1 MKIKSRN
8 LLTVILAMLCAVA
21 VAIGV
26 SFALPEKEA
35 ITADAAAIP
44 VRQSTFAITDGPK
57 VSAVGSNAVRYYSNF
72 GALNSGYGSASASGG
87 IGSMSGKTVK
97 SSSASSVG
105 YYVAFTATIDVP
117 KYTEYKVKY
126 KFTISVSGS
135 VSGSSSPYAGGEIL
149 YFGDSESGG
158 SDKSTSVTFGSHN
171 GGSTYSIG
179 GKWVIS
185 PGSGSATVQTSQITY
200 TNSTNADKTCVAY
213 FGCFT
218 NAGASGGS
226 AKNSAT
232 VNFSG
237 GEEVITEQLSV
248 TVDKTTDEY
257 DPTGNVFAFTFDQ
270 NKVAL
275 DSLTYTDATSATS
288 TPSST
293 IDSLGNCMLTDGVG
307 TYDFVFD
314 IINGGAWDNNPLNI
328 DQGTYTITVT
338 ITPKKLAVPTIAT
351 KTAEFDPTNGADF
364 AVTGFDSTTM
374 TAETVPNPSTDISW
388 IAGSAKFNATKVGTY
403 TVKFKLQDTK
413 NYEWDVS
420 GGTTVDQTITNLKVD
435 PKKLDVPSI
444 TAPQE
449 YTGSALQFVLTDFNA
464 GQYISMDGVTA
475 ANGSTVTCSSST
487 GETDSDK
494 QDTFD
499 AVKVGKYTVALSLRD
514 TTNYAWKDGTSTAK
528 DVEFE
533 ITQKELLSAPPASSS
548 GGGPFGAEWKFGDS
562 TVTITITDDRASG
575 ENINL
580 LIYYDVAGG
589 TSKANTLTG
598 TFDGT
603 NTTTITMPN
612 NIAVGKYT
620 LTVELNGN
628 TGDNAN
634 YKITKNNTL
643 NFEVTSEKLDPSK
656 YDWTYTKDGAAGSTI
671 ADGGKLQFE
680 LKAGSTTDGVKYEL
694 SIKIPDDDADKV
706 AVDTSKYANGYQLRS
721 GDSVN
726 TYKTIVALKIIDS
739 DFQFEVGGVMQDT
752 CEVELNWEIE
762 KGTFDL
768 TNVKWEY
775 TTDNGKTW
783 TEYNSSN
790 PPQYNDGNYVTVRVK
805 ATTLPNG
812 LTLDSMYDGDGERVV
827 GNYTANISASDL
839 VYNTTNFNAP
849 DVSKLTLSWEVAKKN
864 LFSAFTNSKE
874 PYSNAN
880 GSGTFI
886 LKKLKFSDPKFDD
899 YVEYKYYDLKTG
911 LPVTL
916 EDIKNAADPTDE
928 KKYKVEAYIK
938 PEYAAN
944 YEVTD
949 SGATPQDQF
958 KTGSK
963 NVLATATI
971 DGADGST
978 PITVEYDGNTH
989 FDPSVIKV
997 VGDDGITVTDY
1008 TVTYYKGKTPI
1019 AGNELAAGE
1028 LPKDAGEYC
1037 IEIVLGPTAEAGYIL
1052 GDDWFTVTVEAKGIA
1067 LPTLGQM
1074 IFNGNE
1080 QNFVDFLSGES
1091 WTTYGPAGLNIIKVD
1106 GILSDRNG
1114 GAGNYVTTLE
1124 LLDKNYKWIYPSS
1137 ISPTKAI
1144 AKYSLAVDGYKV
1156 TGDDVTATYNW
1167 NITPLIVDTTNMWS
1181 KSKTGATL
1189 KLPQNVRD
1197 LIAGGTLE
1205 VGYRYYDSDGNFVEE
1220 PELKGGRSFKV
1231 EAVFAGDDAER
1242 NVQFKRS
1249 ETDFGSVSKSID
1261 YTVPQ
1266 SGAAAF
1272 FGNVKDALSKTWLG
1286 LPIWAWLLITLA
1298 LIILLIVIIVVAVK
1312 RRKTK
1317 EEKEEIKAR
1326 KEEERLRKEEEREAE
1341 RQRREDERRLQQ
1353 EKLEAER
1360 ELAKAK
1366 QEAELEKIR
1375 AQAQMAG
1382 AAGMAT
1388 MAVQQQPQQ
1397 QIPPQPVQHVQT
1409 VDNDL
1414 LREMRQQ
1421 MAELRADNKET
1432 QAQLRAMQNQPQPM
1446 YQQYPQ
1452 YPMMQQMPMMPQ
1464 YPQMSNYGGDP
1475 TLARLEAQLNAMQA
1489 EQRARYDAEQRIELA
1504 AMRAEQ
1510 HVDRDSRHSV
1520 DLAAMREHYSG
1531 RMGYNN
1537 IPDYSNQGYNQQAN
1551 SVEALGA
1558 IVAAALKNI
1567 NAPAQPVAELPQQT
1581 EASAPAEV
1589 KYPSD
1594 AVITTTTTVDTTKN
1608 KPIRRERDEEFD
1620 VDGFYDPLD

>member
-1 MKIKSRN
+1 MDAPAATTTSATYDGNIKSF
-8 LLTVILAMLCAVA
+8 
-21 VAIGV
+21 
-26 SFALPEKEA
+26 SFNY
-35 ITADAAAIP
+35 AIP
-44 VRQSTFAITDGPK
+44 SYIE
-57 VSAVGSNAVRYYSNF
+57 
-72 GALNSGYGSASASGG
+72 GG
-87 IGSMSGKTVK
+87 I
-97 SSSASSVG
+97 SS
-105 YYVAFTATIDVP
+105 
-117 KYTEYKVKY
+117 
-126 KFTISVSGS
+126 
-135 VSGSSSPYAGGEIL
+135 
-149 YFGDSESGG
+149 
-158 SDKSTSVTFGSHN
+158 N
-171 GGSTYSIG
+171 
-179 GKWVIS
+179 
-185 PGSGSATVQTSQITY
+185 
-200 TNSTNADKTCVAY
+200 
-213 FGCFT
+213 
-218 NAGASGGS
+218 
-226 AKNSAT
+226 
-232 VNFSG
+232 
-237 GEEVITEQLSV
+237 
-248 TVDKTTDEY
+248 
-257 DPTGNVFAFTFDQ
+257 
-270 NKVAL
+270 
-275 DSLTYTDATSATS
+275 YTDAYYNIKPTVTAK
-288 TPSST
+288 
-293 IDSLGNCMLTDGVG
+293 
-307 TYDFVFD
+307 DF
-314 IINGGAWDNNPLNI
+314 NNNPINTSDPAKCSIGSLDASGI
-328 DQGTYTITVT
+328 PLSSSGTF
-338 ITPKKLAVPTIAT
+338 KAT
-351 KTAEFDPTNGADF
+351 E
-364 AVTGFDSTTM
+364 
-374 TAETVPNPSTDISW
+374 
-388 IAGSAKFNATKVGTY
+388 AGIY
-403 TVKFKLQDTK
+403 TVKFDFTSDAVSNGMEWTDGSTGTK
-413 NYEWDVS
+413 TLEFTIKRKPITVPAITNPTQTYDPSGCSFNVDSNYDATKMTASPVSASGITWDGSSTPPCFKATIANTYYVKFHLDDANYEWNVS
-420 GGTTVDQTITNLKVD
+420 GGTTTDQQVTVKIE
-435 PKKLDVPSI
+435 PKKLDIPSV
-444 TAPQE
+444 TAPQA

-475 ANGSTVTCSSST
+475 ANGSAVTCSSST
-487 GETDSDK
+487 GQTDNDK

-499 AVKVGKYTVALSLRD
+499 ATKVDKYTVALSLRD
-514 TTNYAWKDGTSTAK
+514 TTNYAWIDGTNTAK
-528 DVEFE
+528 NVDFV
-533 ITQKELLSAPPASSS
+533 ITEKELLSTPPVSSKVNGTS
-548 GGGPFGAEWKFGDS
+548 GAEWKFGEA
-562 TVTITITDDRASG
+562 VTITITDDRISG

-580 LIYYDVAGG
+580 LVYYDVAGG
-589 TSKANTLTG
+589 TSKSNTLTG

-603 NTTTITMPN
+603 NTTTITMPT
-612 NIAVGKYT
+612 NIAVGNYT

-643 NFEVTSEKLDPSK
+643 SFEVTSGKLDPST

-671 ADGGKLQFE
+671 ADGGKLPFE

-694 SIKIPDDDADKV
+694 SIQIPTSDASAV
-706 AVDTSKYANGYQLRS
+706 QVDTSKYVNGYQVRS

-726 TYKTIVALKIIDS
+726 TYKTIVALKSIDS
-739 DFQFEVGGVMQDT
+739 DFQFEVGGIMQST
-752 CEVELNWEIE
+752 CEVEFNWEIE

-768 TNVKWEY
+768 SKVKWEY
-775 TTDNGKTW
+775 TTNNGVSW
-783 TEYNSSN
+783 TEYDHSK

-812 LTLDSMYDGDGERVV
+812 LTLDGDYDGDGERNVD
-827 GNYTANISASDL
+827 NYTANISASDL
-839 VYNTTNFNAP
+839 VYNTTNFKAP
-849 DVSKLTLSWEVAKKN
+849 DTSKLTLSWEIAKKN
-864 LFSAFTNSKE
+864 LFEAFTNSKE
-874 PYSNAN
+874 PYSNTH
-880 GSGTFI
+880 GSGTII
-886 LKKLKFSDPKFDD
+886 LKKLKFSDPKFEN
-899 YVEYKYYDLKTG
+899 YVDYKYYDMKTG
-911 LPVTL
+911 LPVSL
-916 EDIKNAADPTDE
+916 QDIKDAADPTDE

-938 PEYAAN
+938 PAYAAN
-944 YEVTD
+944 YAVD
-949 SGATPQDQF
+949 DNGATPSDQF

-971 DGADGST
+971 DGADGSL
-978 PITVEYDGNTH
+978 PITAEYDGNTH

-997 VGDDGITVTDY
+997 VGDDGITLSDY
-1008 TVTYYKGKTPI
+1008 TVTYYKGKTPV
-1019 AGNELAAGE
+1019 AGNELAASE

-1067 LPTLGQM
+1067 LLALGQM

-1080 QNFVDFLSGES
+1080 QNFADNLSGDS
-1091 WTTYGPAGLNIIKVD
+1091 WPTYGPSGLNIIKVD
-1106 GILSDRNG
+1106 GKLSDRNV

-1124 LLDKNYKWIYPSS
+1124 LTDTNYKWIYPSS
-1137 ISPTKAI
+1137 IAPAKAV

-1156 TGDDVTATYNW
+1156 TGDDIIATYNW
-1167 NITPLIVDTTNMWS
+1167 NLTPLIVDTTNMWS

-1189 KLPQNVRD
+1189 KLPQNIRD

-1220 PELKGGRSFKV
+1220 PELKSGRSFKV

-1286 LPIWAWLLITLA
+1286 LPIWAWLLIALA

-1312 RRKTK
+1312 RRKSK
-1317 EEKEEIKAR
+1317 EEREEIKAR
-1326 KEEERLRKEEEREAE
+1326 KEEEKRLKQEE
-1341 RQRREDERRLQQ
+1341 RQRREEERRLQQ

-1375 AQAQMAG
+1375 AQVQAQAG
-1382 AAGMAT
+1382 AGMAT

-1397 QIPPQPVQHVQT
+1397 QIPPQPVQQVQT

-1432 QAQLRAMQNQPQPM
+1432 QAQLRAMQNSHNQAMPVAQPM

-1452 YPMMQQMPMMPQ
+1452 YPQYQQMPMGMP
-1464 YPQMSNYGGDP
+1464 NYGGDP

-1520 DLAAMREHYSG
+1520 DLAAMREHIN
-1531 RMGYNN
+1531 GYNYN
-1537 IPDYSNQGYNQQAN
+1537 RIPDYSNQGYNNQNYNNQPN
-1551 SVEALGA
+1551 SVDALGA

-1581 EASAPAEV
+1581 EASTPAEV

>member
-1 MKIKSRN
+1 MRLHSFYAYWVCDASAGSVHYAGSLSFTAPSATDVTVEKIGTDPSATDTTKTYNANTQTFNFTYDEPEIVGEFSTINYDTAYKNIEPTVKSA
-8 LLTVILAMLCAVA
+8 LA
-21 VAIGV
+21 
-26 SFALPEKEA
+26 
-35 ITADAAAIP
+35 
-44 VRQSTFAITDGPK
+44 TDGSTPIA
-57 VSAVGSNAVRYYSNF
+57 SSTYDIPNLDTDGTPT
-72 GALNSGYGSASASGG
+72 SASGTFKAKEAG
-87 IGSMSGKTVK
+87 TYVIAFNLT
-97 SSSASSVG
+97 SSAISNDITWGDGSTG
-105 YYVAFTATIDVP
+105 EKTLEFTIKQKKLTIPTIDTP
-117 KYTEYKVKY
+117 
-126 KFTISVSGS
+126 
-135 VSGSSSPYAGGEIL
+135 
-149 YFGDSESGG
+149 
-158 SDKSTSVTFGSHN
+158 
-171 GGSTYSIG
+171 
-179 GKWVIS
+179 
-185 PGSGSATVQTSQITY
+185 QT
-200 TNSTNADKTCVAY
+200 
-213 FGCFT
+213 
-218 NAGASGGS
+218 
-226 AKNSAT
+226 
-232 VNFSG
+232 
-237 GEEVITEQLSV
+237 
-248 TVDKTTDEY
+248 Y
-257 DPTGNVFAFTFDQ
+257 DPV
-270 NKVAL
+270 NKV
-275 DSLTYTDATSATS
+275 
-288 TPSST
+288 
-293 IDSLGNCMLTDGVG
+293 N
-307 TYDFVFD
+307 
-314 IINGGAWDNNPLNI
+314 
-328 DQGTYTITVT
+328 
-338 ITPKKLAVPTIAT
+338 
-351 KTAEFDPTNGADF
+351 F
-364 AVTGFDSTTM
+364 AVTDFDANTM
-374 TAETVPNPSTDISW
+374 KAVTVPDPSTYISW
-388 IAGSAKFNATKVGTY
+388 NVGSTRFEAAAGTPVGSY
-403 TVKFKLQDTK
+403 SVKFQLKDK
-413 NYEWDVS
+413 DNYLWDK
-420 GGTTVDQTITNLKVD
+420 GTNGTTDDQTPSLKIEA
-435 PKKLDVPSI
+435 KKLTIPTI

-449 YTGSALQFVLTDFNA
+449 YSGSALQFVLADFNA
-464 GQYISMDGVTA
+464 GTEISMDGVTHPS
-475 ANGSTVTCSSST
+475 GCTVTCSSST
-487 GETDSDK
+487 GETDNDK
-494 QDTFD
+494 QDTFE
-499 AVKVGKYTVALSLRD
+499 ATKVGKYTVSLNLRD
-514 TTNYAWKDGTSTAK
+514 DTNYAWADDTITAQ

-533 ITQKELLSAPPASSS
+533 ITQKELLSTPPVSSETN
-548 GGGPFGAEWKFGDS
+548 GTGGAEWKFGD

-603 NTTTITMPN
+603 NTTTITMPT

-620 LTVELNGN
+620 ITVELNGN

-634 YKITKNNTL
+634 YKITKNYTL
-643 NFEVTSEKLDPSK
+643 DFEVTSGKIDPST

-671 ADGGKLQFE
+671 KDGDKLPFE
-680 LKAGSTTDGVKYEL
+680 LKPNNTVDGVKYEL
-694 SIKIPDDDADKV
+694 SIQIPTSDASAV

-726 TYKTIVALKIIDS
+726 TYKTIVALKTIDP
-739 DFQFEVGGVMQDT
+739 DFQFEVGGIMQST
-752 CEVELNWEIE
+752 VEIELNWEIE

-775 TTDNGKTW
+775 TTDNGKSW
-783 TEYNSSN
+783 TEYDSSK

-812 LTLDSMYDGDGERVV
+812 LTLDGDYDGDGERVV

-849 DVSKLTLSWEVAKKN
+849 DTSKLTLSWEIAKKN

-880 GSGTFI
+880 GSGTII
-886 LKKLKFSDPKFDD
+886 LKKLKFSDPKFED
-899 YVEYKYYDLKTG
+899 YVDYKYYDMKTG
-911 LPVTL
+911 LEVTL
-916 EDIKNAADPTDE
+916 ADIKAAADPTDE

-938 PEYAAN
+938 PAYAAN
-944 YEVTD
+944 YAVD
-949 SGATPQDQF
+949 DNGSTPSDQF

-963 NVLATATI
+963 NVLATATV
-971 DGADGST
+971 DGKDGST
-978 PITVEYDGNTH
+978 PITVEYDGSTH

-997 VGDDGITVTDY
+997 VGDDGITLSDY
-1008 TVTYYKGKTPI
+1008 TVTYYKGKTPV

-1028 LPKDAGEYC
+1028 LPKNAGEYC

-1067 LPTLGQM
+1067 LPTLGQI

-1080 QNFVDFLSGES
+1080 QNFADNLSGDS
-1091 WTTYGPAGLNIIKVD
+1091 WTTYGPSGLNIIKVD
-1106 GILSDRNG
+1106 GKLSDRNV

-1124 LLDKNYKWIYPSS
+1124 LTDTNYKWIYPST
-1137 ISPTKAI
+1137 IAPTKAV

-1189 KLPQNVRD
+1189 KLPQNIRD

-1286 LPIWAWLLITLA
+1286 LPIWAWLLIALA
-1298 LIILLIVIIVVAVK
+1298 LIILLIVIIVIACK

-1317 EEKEEIKAR
+1317 EEREEIKAR
-1326 KEEERLRKEEEREAE
+1326 KEEEKARREEEREAE

-1375 AQAQMAG
+1375 AQVQAQAG
-1382 AAGMAT
+1382 AGMAT

-1397 QIPPQPVQHVQT
+1397 QQIPPQPVQQVQT

-1432 QAQLRAMQNQPQPM
+1432 QAQLRAMQNSHNQTMPVAQPM
-1446 YQQYPQ
+1446 YPQ
-1452 YPMMQQMPMMPQ
+1452 YQQMPMQMPMMPQ
-1464 YPQMSNYGGDP
+1464 YPQMPNYGGGNDIA
-1475 TLARLEAQLNAMQA
+1475 LARMEAQLNAMQA

-1520 DLAAMREHYSG
+1520 DLAAMREHIN
-1531 RMGYNN
+1531 GYNYN
-1537 IPDYSNQGYNQQAN
+1537 RIPDYSNQGYNNQNYNNQPN

-1581 EASAPAEV
+1581 EAVATPEV